1 MRMLKNTVTGMLY
14 TYHEGLAEA
23 ENIEV
28 VQVDHVTAQ
37 APPQAPPPVLL
48 TESPGVFHVL
58 PDSDPM
64 QPVQNPAAASLFDNA
79 PVGDQWPLPGPA
91 EPDPDVPPTVKS
103 LDEMTRDELIAVAE
117 IEERRRGDNRNLSRM
132 KKEDLKAYIV
142 AGDA

>member
-14 TYHEGLAEA
+14 VYHDGLSEA

-28 VQVDHVTAQ
+28 VQVDHVTAPE
-37 APPQAPPPVLL
+37 PPQAPP
-48 TESPGVFHVL
+48 
-58 PDSDPM
+58 
-64 QPVQNPAAASLFDNA
+64 AAAMLEGEVTIPPEATLFDHE
-79 PVGDQWPLPGPA
+79 PVEDGWPLPGPA

-132 KKEDLKAYIV
+132 KKEDLKAYIM

>member
-1 MRMLKNTVTGMLY
+1 MRMLKHTITGMLY
-14 TYHEGLAEA
+14 TYHEGMAEA

-28 VQVDHVTAQ
+28 VNVDHVPAPK
-37 APPQAPPPVLL
+37 PPQASPVAAMLEGEGAMPP
-48 TESPGVFHVL
+48 
-58 PDSDPM
+58 D
-64 QPVQNPAAASLFDNA
+64 ARLFDDE
-79 PVGDQWPLPGPA
+79 PVEDGWPLPGPA

-142 AGDA
+142 AGEA